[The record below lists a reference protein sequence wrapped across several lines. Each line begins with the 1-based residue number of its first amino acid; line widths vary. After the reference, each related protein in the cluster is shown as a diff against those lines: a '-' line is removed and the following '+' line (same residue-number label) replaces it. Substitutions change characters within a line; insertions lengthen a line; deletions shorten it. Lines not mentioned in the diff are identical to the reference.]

1 IRVASLAKSQVPRR
15 PDPRAKRQAAFGCTA
30 QPFPCGLLYHGGRR
44 HSMASE
50 KVQTLTDANWEQ
62 TVLKSQAPVLVDF
75 WAEWCGPCRMIAPH
89 IDALATEF
97 DGKAIVGKLN
107 VDENPSVTSKYS
119 IRGIPALLVFK
130 GGELVDAMVG
140 AADKGRIK
148 ALVEKHLAV
157 VETQA
162 S

>member
-1 IRVASLAKSQVPRR
+1 
-15 PDPRAKRQAAFGCTA
+15 
-30 QPFPCGLLYHGGRR
+30 
-44 HSMASE
+44 
-50 KVQTLTDANWEQ
+50 
-62 TVLKSQAPVLVDF
+62 VLVDF

-89 IDALATEF
+89 VDALATEF
-97 DGKAIVGKLN
+97 DGKAVVGKLN

-162 S
+162 SQA

>member
-1 IRVASLAKSQVPRR
+1 
-15 PDPRAKRQAAFGCTA
+15 
-30 QPFPCGLLYHGGRR
+30 
-44 HSMASE
+44 MASE
-50 KVQTLTDANWEQ
+50 KVQVLTDANFEQ
-62 TVLKSQAPVLVDF
+62 TVLKSPVPVLVDF

-89 IDALATEF
+89 SEALATEF
-97 DGKAIVGKLN
+97 DGKAVVGKLD
-107 VDENPSVTSKYS
+107 VDENPAVTSKYS

-148 ALVEKHLAV
+148 ALVEKHIVAV
-157 VETQA
+157 AAPQQ

>member
-1 IRVASLAKSQVPRR
+1 
-15 PDPRAKRQAAFGCTA
+15 
-30 QPFPCGLLYHGGRR
+30 
-44 HSMASE
+44 MASE

>member
-1 IRVASLAKSQVPRR
+1 
-15 PDPRAKRQAAFGCTA
+15 
-30 QPFPCGLLYHGGRR
+30 
-44 HSMASE
+44 MASE
-50 KVQTLTDANWEQ
+50 KVQTLTDANFEQ
-62 TVLKSQAPVLVDF
+62 TVLKSPVPVLVDF

-89 IDALATEF
+89 IEALATEF
-97 DGKAIVGKLN
+97 DGKAVVGKLD

-148 ALVEKHLAV
+148 ALVEKHIVAV
-157 VETQA
+157 PA
-162 S
+162 SQS

>member
-1 IRVASLAKSQVPRR
+1 M
-15 PDPRAKRQAAFGCTA
+15 
-30 QPFPCGLLYHGGRR
+30 LYHGGQETF
-44 HSMASE
+44 MASE
-50 KVQTLTDANWEQ
+50 KVQVLTDANFEQ
-62 TVLKSQAPVLVDF
+62 TVLKSPVPVLVDF

-89 IDALATEF
+89 IEALATEF
-97 DGKAIVGKLN
+97 DGRAVVGKLD

-148 ALVEKHLAV
+148 ALVEKHIVAV
-157 VETQA
+157 AAPQQ